1 MSVYRYPFED
11 ARQMK
16 KIVAATLSVFALSAA
31 TAAPALAGDDSPV
44 MKVFM
49 FPVKVVA
56 FGTTAVVGTP
66 VAVVRMSAKNSC
78 ESTKSIAGDKG
89 NPLVT
94 GMAALAGVP
103 FGIFTGTLE
112 GSYYGMKNAAM
123 NTDKPFSKDA
133 FSLGDLDE

>member
-1 MSVYRYPFED
+1 
-11 ARQMK
+11 MK
-16 KIVAATLSVFALSAA
+16 KLVAATLSVLALSAA
-31 TAAPALAGDDSPV
+31 TVAPAFAGDDNPV
-44 MKVFM
+44 VKALML
-49 FPVKVVA
+49 PVKVVA

>member
-1 MSVYRYPFED
+1 
-11 ARQMK
+11 MK
-16 KIVAATLSVFALSAA
+16 KFVAASLSVFALS
-31 TAAPALAGDDSPV
+31 TASVVPAFAGDDSPV
-44 MKVFM
+44 MKAFM
-49 FPVKVVA
+49 LPVKVVA

-66 VAVVRMSAKNSC
+66 VAVVRMTAKNSC

-89 NPLVT
+89 NPLMT

-112 GSYYGMKNAAM
+112 GGYYGMKNAAM

-133 FSLGDLDE
+133 FSMGDLGD

>member
-1 MSVYRYPFED
+1 
-11 ARQMK
+11 
-16 KIVAATLSVFALSAA
+16 
-31 TAAPALAGDDSPV
+31 
-44 MKVFM
+44 
-49 FPVKVVA
+49 
-56 FGTTAVVGTP
+56 
-66 VAVVRMSAKNSC
+66 MSAKNSC
-78 ESTKSIAGDKG
+78 ESTKTIAGDKG